1 MSVFVSAAS
10 FDGIGVWMSHL
21 ADWMIDAAPFWVP
34 VVAAAAGAAA
44 VGREMLVRSDRD
56 RLSRAARL
64 ITIFVPPETDLASAQ
79 ALWAHLMAVARP
91 AWRRTL
97 FGQPHLTWEYT
108 WDRDGMR
115 IGCWVP
121 GSAPPNLVEAAI
133 ESAWPGA
140 RTETAWMAD
149 QDTPLPVPEDAW
161 VAGGVL
167 RLAEGEHYALRT
179 EFEVDPLRGL
189 IGAVSTIGDG
199 ETTCVQICVR
209 PAVGRLRLSGPR
221 RAARALHGTQTA
233 NPLSASAVGIAELAL
248 PGSANTSGARPGS
261 TDPQATTDVRNILD
275 KAAQPRWEVVIR
287 YAVTTTDP
295 GEHDEAARTAR
306 LRGRAHAVAS
316 ACAIYTGRNRLAR
329 HRPRRLAQA
338 MNTRASSRGD
348 LMNVAELAML
358 AHLPMDVAVPGLTRA
373 GARPV
378 PAAPLLPTGGETT
391 KILGDADTP
400 KRPVGIRVADA
411 RRHVHMLGPTGSGK
425 STLLLNMILADAAA
439 RRGTVVI
446 DPRGDLITDIL
457 DRLPADAGNRTIII
471 DPDSPLPGP
480 ALNPLQGPDPELAV
494 DQLAAI
500 CRKVFAPFWGPRT
513 DDVFRASAL
522 SLLQAAPDT
531 ATLADVPRLLT
542 DTRTRTRIAAGL
554 HDRTLRDYWPWYDN
568 LGEAQQAQIIAPLLN
583 KMRAFLMRSFVRHT
597 IAAPTP
603 TFTMTDVLDHGGLC
617 LARLP
622 QGRLGEE
629 TAHLLGSLLVAQVW
643 QAITGRAG
651 TPEDQRPDASL
662 YLDEMQHFL
671 NLPSSIEEILAE
683 ARGFHLGLVL
693 AHQNLAQL
701 TERTMREGVAAN
713 ARTKI
718 WFSMSPADAHDL
730 ELHVTPYLS
739 EHDLANLDAHQVAAR
754 IMVDGTDAP
763 PCTLRTRPPAPP
775 IDGRAAH
782 IRAVS
787 AAQFGRDRR
796 QRTKH

>member
-348 LMNVAELAML
+348 LTVLHDQN
-358 AHLPMDVAVPGLTRA
+358 GL
-373 GARPV
+373 
-378 PAAPLLPTGGETT
+378 
-391 KILGDADTP
+391 ILGPDEP
-400 KRPVGIRVADA
+400 RPDLTFVVVNNDGGGIF
-411 RRHVHMLGPTGSGK
+411 SG
-425 STLLLNMILADAAA
+425 
-439 RRGTVVI
+439 
-446 DPRGDLITDIL
+446 
-457 DRLPADAGNRTIII
+457 LPQAG
-471 DPDSPLPGP
+471 LPGP
-480 ALNPLQGPDPELAV
+480 FERLFGAPHRV
-494 DQLAAI
+494 DLAAVAASTGTSYRRLDDLAELPDALKGDGLRMI
-500 CRKVFAPFWGPRT
+500 EVCT
-513 DDVFRASAL
+513 DRA
-522 SLLQAAPDT
+522 QAAERR
-531 ATLADVPRLLT
+531 ACIARAVT
-542 DTRTRTRIAAGL
+542 DAVRA
-554 HDRTLRDYWPWYDN
+554 LRD
-568 LGEAQQAQIIAPLLN
+568 
-583 KMRAFLMRSFVRHT
+583 
-597 IAAPTP
+597 
-603 TFTMTDVLDHGGLC
+603 
-617 LARLP
+617 
-622 QGRLGEE
+622 
-629 TAHLLGSLLVAQVW
+629 
-643 QAITGRAG
+643 
-651 TPEDQRPDASL
+651 
-662 YLDEMQHFL
+662 
-671 NLPSSIEEILAE
+671 
-683 ARGFHLGLVL
+683 
-693 AHQNLAQL
+693 
-701 TERTMREGVAAN
+701 
-713 ARTKI
+713 
-718 WFSMSPADAHDL
+718 
-730 ELHVTPYLS
+730 
-739 EHDLANLDAHQVAAR
+739 
-754 IMVDGTDAP
+754 
-763 PCTLRTRPPAPP
+763 
-775 IDGRAAH
+775 
-782 IRAVS
+782 
-787 AAQFGRDRR
+787 
-796 QRTKH
+796 